1 MSFKPFGS
9 VKVEWPGKADG
20 RHLHHPPKGEVL
32 SVFNIF
38 HTAKK
43 VVAQKAEVSSREPP
57 ENVLVTC
64 MWKNITI
71 CGSRIQLSCPYIWH
85 CFHLGDKVSRMKKY
99 QYATDRE
106 LEKLIS
112 TLNL

>member
-43 VVAQKAEVSSREPP
+43 VIAQKAEV
-57 ENVLVTC
+57 ENHQKMYLLHV
-64 MWKNITI
+64 
-71 CGSRIQLSCPYIWH
+71 CGKILQSVGVVYSCHVP
-85 CFHLGDKVSRMKKY
+85 
-99 QYATDRE
+99 
-106 LEKLIS
+106 IS
-112 TLNL
+112 GIVFI